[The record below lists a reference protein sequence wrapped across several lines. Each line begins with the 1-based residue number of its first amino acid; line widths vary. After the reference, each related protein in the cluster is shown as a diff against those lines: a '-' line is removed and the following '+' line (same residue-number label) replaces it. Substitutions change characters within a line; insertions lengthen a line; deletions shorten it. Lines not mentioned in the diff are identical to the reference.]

1 MCPPQHALGGTVQ
14 LNCPDF
20 KGPHLG
26 LKPAQKSPLKI
37 ATTAKPGLTETSGQA
52 SLRSCSSRNGV
63 TPAPANS
70 PLPAVATPAEAP
82 QSPQTSPVPNQ
93 SSSPVYDSSAPS
105 SPCFDASA
113 GDGSIATIPSVN
125 DAAIAQLPPPPFD
138 ESAARWGSG
147 QRKKPQLPAPTVAR
161 AGTAG
166 SGQRLPPPAYREIN
180 GGSWPAK
187 NTTVAAATKPDDV
200 SPRFRERCASK
211 TTPAQE
217 ASRPTLSA
225 RAMVAAALPKFARR
239 RRVPCPSLRR
249 SELRNKRTVR
259 VRVALWR
266 LRRLPPT
273 FPRNRPRLRVH
284 LHARRRRQHPR
295 SYPPDLRPRAPPP
308 GQGRPRP

>member
-1 MCPPQHALGGTVQ
+1 MPQSRSYLRRRSTSRPLGG
-14 LNCPDF
+14 
-20 KGPHLG
+20 
-26 LKPAQKSPLKI
+26 A
-37 ATTAKPGLTETSGQA
+37 QA
-52 SLRSCSSRNGV
+52 SARSPSCRLPQWRGLGRLAAVNGCRHLPTERSTAGRGPRRILRSLRQPSR
-63 TPAPANS
+63 
-70 PLPAVATPAEAP
+70 
-82 QSPQTSPVPNQ
+82 
-93 SSSPVYDSSAPS
+93 
-105 SPCFDASA
+105 
-113 GDGSIATIPSVN
+113 
-125 DAAIAQLPPPPFD
+125 
-138 ESAARWGSG
+138 
-147 QRKKPQLPAPTVAR
+147 
-161 AGTAG
+161 
-166 SGQRLPPPAYREIN
+166 
-180 GGSWPAK
+180 
-187 NTTVAAATKPDDV
+187 TTYHLD
-200 SPRFRERCASK
+200 FRERCASK